1 MRWLPD
7 AAVCPGC
14 GYSWAQPVDDAIAV
28 VADLPAGIERMVDLD
43 APAVR
48 RAPAPR
54 TWSQVAYIWH
64 LVDVMSIGT
73 ERLWTIADDPA
84 QGLRCWDENA
94 LAEVRQYERQ
104 SPRVGLRALRAAVDR
119 WVEAALEADPD
130 AATTH
135 DGDGTMTA
143 ADVIRRNA
151 LRPPGLG
158 HDLTNPPAVR
168 HDRHGLVGAGGGDA
182 ADRGPHPGG
191 ERLAG
196 LGAGDD
202 IPALLGVHPLRYRCP
217 SVTRLRNVPPSHSP
231 GYPSRMPGSTR
242 GTRPSRAARGAAV
255 SAVRRSVDT

>member
-28 VADLPAGIERMVDLD
+28 VADLPAGIERVVDLD

-64 LVDVMSIGT
+64 LVDVMSVGT

-151 LRPPGLG
+151 HEAIHHLR
-158 HDLTNPPAVR
+158 DIR
-168 HDRHGLVGAGGGDA
+168 GGF
-182 ADRGPHPGG
+182 
-191 ERLAG
+191 
-196 LGAGDD
+196 
-202 IPALLGVHPLRYRCP
+202 
-217 SVTRLRNVPPSHSP
+217 
-231 GYPSRMPGSTR
+231 GS
-242 GTRPSRAARGAAV
+242 
-255 SAVRRSVDT
+255 